1 MAGKLLQIRL
11 KANLY
16 QDFSDFDSFK
26 DIVLSQ
32 ALKIDSELKKKYEK
46 ASKIENA
53 DPEDVYPGIEEEYDL
68 YEGYEK
74 EMYKALVVLLY
85 SRIEIKLKDI
95 LNIYDHSYTIYNKK
109 IERFDFKKIEKAFK
123 NLFSIIIKKIEL
135 FNSFDELRELN
146 NCLKHKEIVSN
157 ELKKKNRGRWRQGE
171 EIKLT
176 KDDLDRLLPNSK
188 KFFLNLID
196 ELKKK
201 LAENQ

>member
-11 KANLY
+11 NANLY
-16 QDFSDFDSFK
+16 QDFNDFDSFK

>member
-11 KANLY
+11 NANLY
-16 QDFSDFDSFK
+16 QDFNDFDSFK

-109 IERFDFKKIEKAFK
+109 IERFDFKQIEKAFK
-123 NLFSIIIKKIEL
+123 NLFSICVEEIEL
-135 FNSFDELRELN
+135 FGSFDELRELN

>member
-11 KANLY
+11 NANLY

-95 LNIYDHSYTIYNKK
+95 LNIYDRSYTIDNKE
-109 IERFDFKKIEKAFK
+109 IARFNFKQIEKAFK
-123 NLFSIIIKKIEL
+123 KLFSICVEEIEL
-135 FNSFDELRELN
+135 FGSFDELRELN

-157 ELKKKNRGRWRQGE
+157 ELEQINGSRWHQE
-171 EIKLT
+171 EKIKLT